1 LVFSLDI
8 NPSFNELRQKIAEF
22 PAPSDPVAQRG
33 EMATPR
39 HFRSLHDVE
48 VLIDSTFGRSDRFL
62 WEYGSC

>member
-1 LVFSLDI
+1 MNSGKKSPNFLHHQIRLL
-8 NPSFNELRQKIAEF
+8 E
-22 PAPSDPVAQRG
+22 RG